1 MYNAIYRCVEESH
14 RIGQHIIVEPFICL
28 SVKHKSSAQL
38 SDGKFKEADRLD
50 LYVFDNIPQDFVEST
65 DEWGEADPL
74 THKNNIEKFV
84 NQTVCE
90 KSVG

>member
-1 MYNAIYRCVEESH
+1 
-14 RIGQHIIVEPFICL
+14 
-28 SVKHKSSAQL
+28 
-38 SDGKFKEADRLD
+38 
-50 LYVFDNIPQDFVEST
+50 VESA

-74 THKNNIEKFV
+74 THENNIEFV